1 MNIFFQIFS
10 NFSFLMF
17 LLWIFLFEYLF
28 FKIIKNKLVINY
40 KILNF
45 QRKHVFGN
53 ISYQKIFYLLLL
65 MFLLT
70 QVLPYNIVFNNSL
83 QVTKVYRFQNFMMLN
98 YFISI
103 FTLLTFYFFIFSF
116 FLGINN
122 NNMEKKYTLQFI
134 SFLFLFINLFFNLV
148 AIPNQTL
155 NLLNAINIFSV
166 IPFIFIYILVFR
178 LFLNFFKCFFTFSI
192 TQIIKLTL
200 FIFNYQ
206 GIKDIFINNENKI
219 NILVFLKQLWSI
231 FLLLAENEENY
242 TLLLNTTTN
251 SSNSKL
257 LVSDISI
264 INTKVIKR
272 NISFNGKNKKVFLK
286 DKILKDYIVVNGW
299 KMSLIQ

>member
-1 MNIFFQIFS
+1 
-10 NFSFLMF
+10 MF
-17 LLWIFLFEYLF
+17 AYLF

-83 QVTKVYRFQNFMMLN
+83 QVTQVYRFQNFMMLN

-103 FTLLTFYFFIFSF
+103 FKLLTFYFFIFSF
-116 FLGINN
+116 FLGIN

-155 NLLNAINIFSV
+155 NLLNAINIFFCYSFYFY
-166 IPFIFIYILVFR
+166 IYFSFFKTIMKYIFITCQKWR
-178 LFLNFFKCFFTFSI
+178 
-192 TQIIKLTL
+192 KLY
-200 FIFNYQ
+200 F
-206 GIKDIFINNENKI
+206 
-219 NILVFLKQLWSI
+219 
-231 FLLLAENEENY
+231 
-242 TLLLNTTTN
+242 
-251 SSNSKL
+251 
-257 LVSDISI
+257 
-264 INTKVIKR
+264 
-272 NISFNGKNKKVFLK
+272 
-286 DKILKDYIVVNGW
+286 VV
-299 KMSLIQ
+299 KYYY

>member
-1 MNIFFQIFS
+1 
-10 NFSFLMF
+10 MF
-17 LLWIFLFEYLF
+17 LLWIFLFAYLF

-83 QVTKVYRFQNFMMLN
+83 QVTQVYRFQNFMMLN

-103 FTLLTFYFFIFSF
+103 FKLLTFYFFIFSF
-116 FLGINN
+116 FLGIN

-166 IPFIFIYILVFR
+166 IPFIFIYILVF
-178 LFLNFFKCFFTFSI
+178 
-192 TQIIKLTL
+192 
-200 FIFNYQ
+200 
-206 GIKDIFINNENKI
+206 
-219 NILVFLKQLWSI
+219 LKQLWSI
-231 FLLLAENEENY
+231 FLLLAKNEENY

-264 INTKVIKR
+264 INSKVIKR
-272 NISFNGKNKKVFLK
+272 NISFNSKNKKVF
-286 DKILKDYIVVNGW
+286 
-299 KMSLIQ
+299 

>member
-17 LLWIFLFEYLF
+17 LLWIFLFAYLF

-70 QVLPYNIVFNNSL
+70 QVLPYNIAFNNSL
-83 QVTKVYRFQNFMMLN
+83 QVTQVYRFQNFMMLN

-116 FLGINN
+116 FLGIN

-178 LFLNFFKCFFTFSI
+178 LFLNLFKCFFTFSI

-206 GIKDIFINNENKI
+206 GIKAIFINNENKI

-264 INTKVIKR
+264 INYKVIKR
-272 NISFNGKNKKVFLK
+272 NISFNSKNKKVFLK

>member
-1 MNIFFQIFS
+1 M
-10 NFSFLMF
+10 SFLILQLKF
-17 LLWIFLFEYLF
+17 AYLF

-83 QVTKVYRFQNFMMLN
+83 QVTQVYRFQNFMMLN

-116 FLGINN
+116 FLGIN

-178 LFLNFFKCFFTFSI
+178 LFLNLFKCFFTFSI

-206 GIKDIFINNENKI
+206 GIKAIFINNENKI

-257 LVSDISI
+257 LVSDIS
-264 INTKVIKR
+264 
-272 NISFNGKNKKVFLK
+272 FNFHKKSWYYF
-286 DKILKDYIVVNGW
+286 
-299 KMSLIQ
+299 

>member
-1 MNIFFQIFS
+1 
-10 NFSFLMF
+10 MF
-17 LLWIFLFEYLF
+17 AYLF

-83 QVTKVYRFQNFMMLN
+83 QVTQVYRFQNFMMLN

-103 FTLLTFYFFIFSF
+103 FKLLTFYFFIFSF
-116 FLGINN
+116 FLGIN

-166 IPFIFIYILVFR
+166 IPFIFIYILVF
-178 LFLNFFKCFFTFSI
+178 
-192 TQIIKLTL
+192 
-200 FIFNYQ
+200 
-206 GIKDIFINNENKI
+206 
-219 NILVFLKQLWSI
+219 LKQLWSI
-231 FLLLAENEENY
+231 FLLLAKNEENY

-264 INTKVIKR
+264 INSKVIKR
-272 NISFNGKNKKVFLK
+272 NISFNSKNKKVF
-286 DKILKDYIVVNGW
+286 
-299 KMSLIQ
+299 

>member
-17 LLWIFLFEYLF
+17 LLWIFLFAYLF

-83 QVTKVYRFQNFMMLN
+83 QVTQVYRFQNFMMLN

-116 FLGINN
+116 FLGIN

-178 LFLNFFKCFFTFSI
+178 LFLNLFKCFFTFSI

-206 GIKDIFINNENKI
+206 GIKAIFINNENKI

-264 INTKVIKR
+264 INSKVIKR
-272 NISFNGKNKKVFLK
+272 NISFNSKNKKVFLK